1 MGFGSLGTNINNNN
15 NNSNNG
21 LFTSHQAD
29 NKINSGFAAGISTGN
44 NQFTNSSYGASNQLK
59 PSSNNDFSKQSVGGD
74 FNDIF
79 LKNQQKEFVR
89 ETYEDGSLYEGD
101 KCGGYRH
108 GRGKFFYCDGGLYE
122 GDWELGRMDGY
133 GVLYYPNGKRA
144 YEGEWSNDK
153 FNGRGVV
160 YNESPSSF
168 VTEVNYYDLDSVED
182 FWIRYEGEF
191 ADDNKEGLGTIYFA
205 NSEKYTGTFKGD
217 LAHGK
222 GTFFKSDGTI
232 VTGEWVE
239 NKLVRVY

>member
-1 MGFGSLGTNINNNN
+1 LGSATLSSNINGNI
-15 NNSNNG
+15 
-21 LFTSHQAD
+21 FTSHQID
-29 NKINSGFAAGISTGN
+29 TKSSGSNLNFGLSQGISSSN
-44 NQFTNSSYGASNQLK
+44 NQFSSLAFGTTGGYKAAS
-59 PSSNNDFSKQSVGGD
+59 DYEGSKQSGD
-74 FNDIF
+74 INDIL
-79 LKNQQKEFVR
+79 LKNQPKEFVR

-160 YNESPSSF
+160 YNESPSNF

-182 FWIRYEGEF
+182 FWVRYEGEF

-205 NSEKYTGTFKGD
+205 NAEKYTGTFKND

-232 VTGEWVE
+232 VTGEWLE